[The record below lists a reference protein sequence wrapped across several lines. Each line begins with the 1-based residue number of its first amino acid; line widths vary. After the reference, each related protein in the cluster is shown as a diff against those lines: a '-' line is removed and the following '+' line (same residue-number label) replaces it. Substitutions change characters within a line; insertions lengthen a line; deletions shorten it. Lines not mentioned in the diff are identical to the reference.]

1 MSRSVISI
9 IYSLPLMIAMTSFLT
24 FLGTPVVPRFRAIQA
39 QAGARTAALYGQQP
53 YPCQNVSPPDAAVFP
68 LSSRDASKA
77 RIAPPCSLIWSGRY
91 QKVGIVKGAIDP
103 AGRLVW
109 DIAGGFST
117 FRYEL
122 TADGNL
128 PPTPRSH
135 VHSRRER
142 PTDSC
147 LSSARTHA
155 GSSRHRYSQAV
166 QRSFRLSFASCV
178 DIRRRVSSPARQRHL

>member
-1 MSRSVISI
+1 
-9 IYSLPLMIAMTSFLT
+9 MIAMTSFLT
-24 FLGTPVVPRFRAIQA
+24 FLGTPVVPRFCAIQA
-39 QAGARTAALYGQQP
+39 QAGAGTAALYGQQP

-128 PPTPRSH
+128 PPTPQVVTCILAAKGR
-135 VHSRRER
+135 RTRACPARER
-142 PTDSC
+142 MPEVRGIAIVKPCSDLFVC
-147 LSSARTHA
+147 Q
-155 GSSRHRYSQAV
+155 SRLA
-166 QRSFRLSFASCV
+166 
-178 DIRRRVSSPARQRHL
+178 